1 MTAFLDYQQA
11 LNLILSLADFE
22 RRRDRTHVPRRDLSR
37 SLKLLERLGNPH
49 DTIPAVHIAGTK
61 GKGSTATMIASVLKT
76 AGYRVGL
83 FTSPHLHSFRE
94 RIQVNGIPVS
104 EEQFAHL
111 IHMVWPHRMVE
122 DEEGDSV
129 APMRSVF
136 ELLTGMAFL
145 HFQMQQCDIVV
156 LEVGIGG
163 RLDTT
168 NVCHPVVSVITSIS
182 LDHTNI
188 LGNTIDRIAYE
199 KSGIIKHGVP
209 VVVAP
214 QTIEAS
220 KVIREHAAQCAAPVV
235 EVKNEYSWSRGDF
248 SPEGQHVTVKTNL
261 TSYTLWIKLL
271 GTHQLENAATAVAT
285 LEVLRERGF
294 QLNNVI
300 IEEGLRQAELPGRME
315 VLKQQPLIVA
325 DGAHNPYSIRCL
337 LDTLPEYFNYKSLQ
351 LVIGC
356 GNGHNSTEMVAEISK
371 ANARIIVTR
380 SRHPGSLSPSALA
393 EKFARNKVIAQEVDS
408 VDLAMEEASKNS
420 GQYDLV
426 VATGSL
432 FVAGEAREKVKKIT
446 PELYPSLR
454 PRITSV

>member
-1 MTAFLDYQQA
+1 MADFVDYQQA

-22 RRRDRTHVPRRDLSR
+22 RRRARTHVPRRDLSR
-37 SLKLLERLGNPH
+37 SLKLLERLGNPQNA
-49 DTIPAVHIAGTK
+49 IPVVHIAGTK
-61 GKGSTATMIASVLKT
+61 GKGSTATMIASALKT

-94 RIQVNGIPVS
+94 RIQVNGVPAS

-122 DEEGDSV
+122 GEDGDSV

-145 HFQMQQCDIVV
+145 HFKIQQCDIAV

-182 LDHTNI
+182 LDHTDI
-188 LGNTIDRIAYE
+188 LGNTLESIASE
-199 KSGIIKHGVP
+199 KAGIIKPGVP
-209 VVVAP
+209 VVAAP
-214 QTIEAS
+214 QTDEAS
-220 KVIREHAAQCAAPVV
+220 RVIREHALQRAAPLV
-235 EVKNEYSWSRGDF
+235 EVKDECSWTRGDF
-248 SPEGQHVTVKTNL
+248 SPEGQNVIVKTNMA
-261 TSYTLWIKLL
+261 SYRLWIKLL
-271 GTHQLENAATAVAT
+271 GTHQLENVATAVAT
-285 LEVLRERGF
+285 LEVLRGKGF
-294 QLNNVI
+294 RLSGLA

-315 VLKQQPLIVA
+315 VLKYQPLIVA

-337 LDTLPEYFNYKSLQ
+337 LYTLPEYFKYKSLW
-351 LVIGC
+351 LVVGC
-356 GNGHNSTEMVAEISK
+356 GNGHNSKEMVTEISK

-380 SRHPGSLSPSALA
+380 SRHPGSLSPNTLA
-393 EKFARNKVIAQEVDS
+393 EEFAKNGVTVQKIDT
-408 VDLAMEEASKNS
+408 VDLAMEEVDKNS
-420 GQYDLV
+420 GRHDLV

-432 FVAGEAREKVKKIT
+432 FVAAEAREKMKKIT
-446 PELYPSLR
+446 PELYPSLF
-454 PRITSV
+454 PRVTNA